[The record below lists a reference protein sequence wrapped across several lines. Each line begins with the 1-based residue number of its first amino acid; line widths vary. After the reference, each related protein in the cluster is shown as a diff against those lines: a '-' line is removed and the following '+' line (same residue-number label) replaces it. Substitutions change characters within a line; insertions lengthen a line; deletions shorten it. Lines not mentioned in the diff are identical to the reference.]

1 MNNKIYSSWLK
12 LHNDSNLRIF
22 FPKIIYDS
30 WNESVKLNINP
41 YKSKPFVCSDKDF
54 KKVKED
60 SKSIY
65 IYANYVLERMYKYMP
80 ESDLGLALFDKN
92 GILLKIYGTDHFI
105 DWAIKN
111 YLVKGAIFSENV
123 IGTNAISLG
132 LKYKQPIS
140 VVGEDHFSEFA
151 IDIAAYFSPVI
162 LEQEV
167 NESIVYGGVAILG
180 PADKRDPNLLMTA
193 ISISREIN
201 LQLFWFNSITTIT
214 SAIKGYGIIGIDQ
227 SSGKNHVLFNN
238 KNVFDILNIPPK
250 DLYYKSLEEVIDHC
264 PDNKKFWKIIN
275 NNEIVTDI
283 PIRLTINNKQINV
296 SVSTTLFFENKFHIN
311 GLSIHINSTE
321 RLNNLISN
329 HTGNNARFTFS
340 TIIGKS
346 ENYLDILH
354 HAKAASFSSSN
365 ILLLGESGVG
375 KDVIA
380 QAIHNE
386 SPRKNGPFIA
396 INCAA
401 LPKDLISSELFGYD
415 EGAFTGS
422 RKGGSIGKFELAN
435 KGTIFLDE
443 IGDMP
448 LDLQAIL
455 LRVIEQK
462 SFMRIGSNISTN
474 VDVRIIAATNKNLL
488 EKIKQKQFREDLF
501 YRLAIIRINIP
512 PLRERKEDILLLANN
527 FINLIC
533 ERINKLPV
541 TLSPEAKDFF
551 VTYTWPGNVREL
563 QNFLEGTIQIYNDAI
578 ITLSHI
584 KLYFNTDLQFYDESK
599 SYPPVQLHSSVA
611 IDINDKNMVNLGDK
625 EKMIKALAINKYNK
639 TKTAKYLGISRR
651 TLYRKLVE
659 YDLS

>member
-1 MNNKIYSSWLK
+1 MNNKLYSTWLN
-12 LHNDSNLRIF
+12 LHNDSNLRLD

-30 WNESVKLNINP
+30 WHESFKSNINP
-41 YKSKPFVCSDKDF
+41 NKSKPVIYSNEEF
-54 KKVKED
+54 KEIKKD

-65 IYANYVLERMYKYMP
+65 IYANYVLERMYKCMP
-80 ESDLGLALFDKN
+80 KSDLGFALFDKN
-92 GILLKIYGTDHFI
+92 GVLLKLYGTPHFK
-105 DWAIKN
+105 DWASKN
-111 YLVKGAIFSENV
+111 YLVKGVILSENS

-132 LKYKQPIS
+132 LRYKQPIS
-140 VVGEDHFSEFA
+140 VVGEEHFSEFA
-151 IDIAAYFSPVI
+151 IGIAAYFSPVI

-167 NESIVYGGVAILG
+167 NETIVYGGVAVLG
-180 PADKRDPNLLMTA
+180 PAIKKDPNLIMTA

-227 SSGKNHVLFNN
+227 SSGKNHILFNS
-238 KNVFDILNIPPK
+238 KNIFDILNIPPK
-250 DLYYKSLEEVIDHC
+250 VLYYRTLEEVIDIC
-264 PDNKKFWKIIN
+264 TTNNKFWKIIN
-275 NNEIVTDI
+275 NNEIITDI
-283 PIRLTINNKQINV
+283 PIQLSINDKQIYV
-296 SVSTTLFFENKFHIN
+296 SVSTTHFFANKFHIN

-321 RLNNLISN
+321 RLNNLIST

-354 HAKAASFSSSN
+354 HAKAASFSNSN

-386 SPRKNGPFIA
+386 SPRKNKPFIA

-401 LPKDLISSELFGYD
+401 LPKDLISTELFGYD

-455 LRVIEQK
+455 LRVIEEK
-462 SFMRIGSNISTN
+462 SFMRIGSNISTSI
-474 VDVRIIAATNKNLL
+474 DVRIIAATNKNLI
-488 EKIKQKQFREDLF
+488 EKIKQKEFREDLF

-512 PLRERKEDILLLANN
+512 PLRERKKDILLLTNN

-533 ERINKLPV
+533 ERINKIPV

-551 VTYTWPGNVREL
+551 LTYTWPGNVREL
-563 QNFLEGTIQIYNDAI
+563 QNFLEGTIQIYNDSI
-578 ITLSHI
+578 ITLNHI
-584 KLYFNTDLQFYDESK
+584 KHYFNTDFKLYDEPK
-599 SYPPVQLHSSVA
+599 VYPSERPCSPATIV
-611 IDINDKNMVNLGDK
+611 INDENVEN
-625 EKMIKALAINKYNK
+625 MIKALEINKYNK

-651 TLYRKLVE
+651 TLYRKLDE
-659 YDLS
+659 YGLS